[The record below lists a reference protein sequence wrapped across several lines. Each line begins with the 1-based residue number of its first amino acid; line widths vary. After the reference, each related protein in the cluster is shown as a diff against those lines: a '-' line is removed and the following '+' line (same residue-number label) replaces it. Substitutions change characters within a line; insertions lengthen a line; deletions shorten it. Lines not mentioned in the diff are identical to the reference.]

1 MPFYEKEHSMA
12 TAPQTSTASRVMYW
26 SGWVVTILPVF
37 VLTMSGI
44 MKLAQPE
51 GMSADIEKLGWTMR
65 LMVPLAIIELGS
77 AALYLIPQTSVLGAI
92 LVTGYLGGATATHM
106 RIDDPLMNI
115 LAPVIIGALAWLGL
129 FLRDARIRELIPVR
143 F

>member
-1 MPFYEKEHSMA
+1 MTSDAHA
-12 TAPQTSTASRVMYW
+12 STASKVLYW
-26 SGWVVTILPVF
+26 SGWVVTLMPVF

-44 MKLAQPE
+44 MKLVQPE
-51 GMSADIEKLGWTMR
+51 GMSTDIEKLGWQMR
-65 LMVPLAIIELGS
+65 LMIPLAIIELGS

-115 LAPVIIGALAWLGL
+115 LTPVIIGALAWLGL

>member
-1 MPFYEKEHSMA
+1 MA
-12 TAPQTSTASRVMYW
+12 TAPQTSTASKVMYW

-37 VLTMSGI
+37 VLTMSGV
-44 MKLAQPE
+44 MKLAQPA
-51 GMSADIEKLGWTMR
+51 GMAADIEKLGWTMR

-77 AALYLIPQTSVLGAI
+77 ASLYLIPQTSVLGAI

-115 LAPVIIGALAWLGL
+115 VAPVIIGALAWLGL
-129 FLRDARIRELIPVR
+129 FLRDSRIRELIPVR